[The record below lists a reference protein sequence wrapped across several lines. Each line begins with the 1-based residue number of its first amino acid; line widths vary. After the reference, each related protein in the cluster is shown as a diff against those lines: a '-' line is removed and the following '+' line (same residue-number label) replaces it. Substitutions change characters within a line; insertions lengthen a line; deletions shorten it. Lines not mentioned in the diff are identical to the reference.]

1 MKIKAFDKIVRNDFN
16 QGDNQYSWFLLSGSD
31 DINTEKN
38 KTIVPLH
45 WKTLNKIKRQQE
57 IE

>member
-1 MKIKAFDKIVRNDFN
+1 MRNDFN